1 MLTVEQTSEANDN
14 KNRDSIEIR
23 KIGNNDYVLR
33 VEEQP
38 FPTYW
43 KLYYDSDGK
52 LRKEQ
57 IVKVYRDTIL
67 KARERCS
74 LTELYKLC
82 TDLQGN
88 V

>member
-1 MLTVEQTSEANDN
+1 MLTVEQTSEG
-14 KNRDSIEIR
+14 DSIEIR
-23 KIGNNDYVLR
+23 KIGNNNYVLR
-33 VEEQP
+33 VEERP

-74 LTELYKLC
+74 LTELYQIC
-82 TDLQGN
+82 TGLQGKIK
-88 V
+88 